1 MMKKIWNWIGSW
13 KRLREENKSLRERIK
28 ALEKKEKE
36 MQILNVNLVHEKN
49 RAVAIFDRKY
59 TQKVTSLE
67 RKIERA
73 RQYEQ
78 QLKDVIEEKKLAN
91 QQRHN
96 IMMEAQKEVKEL
108 RLRIAQMEAENRQK
122 KKT

>member
-1 MMKKIWNWIGSW
+1 MKKIWNWIGSW